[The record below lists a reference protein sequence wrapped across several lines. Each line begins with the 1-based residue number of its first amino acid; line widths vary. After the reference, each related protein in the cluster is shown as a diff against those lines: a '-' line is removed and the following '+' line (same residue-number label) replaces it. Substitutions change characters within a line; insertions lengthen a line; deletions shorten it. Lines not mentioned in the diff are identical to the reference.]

1 MPNPQ
6 LLLPEDAPADAR
18 SVDELIDA
26 YAPREK
32 RSVVESTVRAAAQGL
47 TANFA
52 DEITGSLEAAFTHKT
67 YRQARD
73 ESRAAYAE
81 AKKDNPTAYAAG
93 EIAGGL
99 AGVLLPGGEL
109 VKGAGLAANVARGA
123 LYGAANA
130 AGESE
135 TEATERPGQLLEEA
149 GQGAAG
155 GAIAGGVGH
164 AVTKGLAAILAPVR
178 KVAGRVFEGAGRE
191 ADAYATE
198 RLAAAQGKGEEAFTK
213 EAEKFAPLL
222 EKEPANRQ
230 AAAAGGEAATSA
242 ADKHLTDSA
251 WERLLKETGNV
262 NRVKAIGK
270 SGANEAK
277 MKAVLAEDRELRAA
291 IDVGGE
297 PGVAHAGALPAGK
310 GPDAALDILGKKI
323 EAEGERSAAIY
334 EAAQGATPGAKP
346 AESRLTFKAGE
357 PDDYGFVH
365 IEAHRKA
372 DGAKVGDM
380 SVFVTPE
387 AGKVA
392 HVTDV
397 KIDDKLQRQGYGRE
411 LYEYADSLAH
421 DRFKMR
427 LGSAQE
433 AADSNSL
440 SSGFWKK
447 LANEGRAETRKD
459 GGWVMKPPAAAA
471 AAPAEQGV
479 RLPAVLGGLKE
490 LEQQYRRLSSTR
502 ALADS
507 VKAEIDGVRKA
518 YKGQKAV
525 PFAQARQEAT
535 NWQKAGYNADPRNP
549 IAAQKLLQQDIANVW
564 RGALHGEIESLANKD
579 PALKTLLP
587 DLEASNQRMS
597 GLMSLNR
604 LLVDWSTALHAKA
617 PRMGEMLSP
626 LRGIRAAV
634 EKQGVELG
642 RAALGNV
649 AAAAA
654 RRGGAGAP
662 SAAMARLMQAA
673 RAGALTTQAIRE
685 AAAAGI
691 PPEVIERVKNLGG
704 GGGAHP

>member
-6 LLLPEDAPADAR
+6 LLIPDDEPAGAR
-18 SVDELIDA
+18 SVEELMDA

-32 RSVVESTVRAAAQGL
+32 RSVVESTARAAAQGL

-52 DEITGSLEAAFTHKT
+52 DEITGGLEAAFTHKT

-81 AKKDNPTAYAAG
+81 ARKDHPTAYAAG

-99 AGVLLPGGEL
+99 AGVLLPGADI
-109 VKGAGLAANVARGA
+109 VKGAGLAANVVRGA
-123 LYGAANA
+123 VYGAANA

-135 TEATERPGQLLEEA
+135 TEATEHPGQLLEEA

-155 GAIAGGVGH
+155 GAIAGGIGH

-178 KVAGRVFEGAGRE
+178 KVAGRVFEGAGKE

-198 RLAAAQGKGEEAFTK
+198 RLAAAQGKGEEAYRK

-242 ADKHLTDSA
+242 ADKHLTEGA

-323 EAEGERSAAIY
+323 EAEGEKSAAIY
-334 EAAQGATPGAKP
+334 EAAQGAAGTTPAAKVKLGTRVVTPDELAGATHNGKPLEEAGLDLTNMRQAPDLAAVRDAKARPVTVAVSPQGRMEVEDGRHRILVARERGEPLEVQFVRGAKG
-346 AESRLTFKAGE
+346 LDGE
-357 PDDYGFVH
+357 
-365 IEAHRKA
+365 
-372 DGAKVGDM
+372 GA
-380 SVFVTPE
+380 TAALE
-387 AGKVA
+387 
-392 HVTDV
+392 
-397 KIDDKLQRQGYGRE
+397 
-411 LYEYADSLAH
+411 
-421 DRFKMR
+421 DR
-427 LGSAQE
+427 
-433 AADSNSL
+433 
-440 SSGFWKK
+440 
-447 LANEGRAETRKD
+447 
-459 GGWVMKPPAAAA
+459 
-471 AAPAEQGV
+471 GV

-507 VKAEIDGVRKA
+507 VKSEIDGVRKA

-535 NWQKAGYNADPRNP
+535 NWQKSGYNADPRNP

-564 RGALHGEIESLANKD
+564 RGALHSEIESLASKD

-691 PPEVIERVKNLGG
+691 PPEVIERVKNMGG